1 MNEQEKLSKKIKADL
16 DRYID
21 TKDLC
26 AKLELSGREFI
37 IKEGKLHPFF
47 LADWSDEP
55 TIQAASNTFRM
66 SEMEYTAALAKHALR
81 DNGKIDSD

>member
-26 AKLELSGREFI
+26 AKLELSGRNFI
-37 IKEGKLHPFF
+37 IKDGKLHPRF
-47 LADWSDEP
+47 LANWSDNS
-55 TIQAASNTFRM
+55 TRQAVIDTLRM
-66 SEMEYTAALAKHALR
+66 SETEYSAALAKHALK